1 MKPIVQ
7 LKERQSDRQH
17 SLIKPDPLWLTVATS
32 KIVALLYVIG
42 ILFFILVPKTAIAF
56 FSYVS
61 HSKLTQ
67 ISKRMNWKLC
77 MVGLLPFSLA
87 TSTAIVVV
95 VQIHNYFKQR

>member
-17 SLIKPDPLWLTVATS
+17 SLIKPDPLSLTVATS
-32 KIVALLYVIG
+32 KIVALLYVIS
-42 ILFFILVPKTAIAF
+42 ILFFILVSKTAIAF

-61 HSKLTQ
+61 RSELTK
-67 ISKRMNWKLC
+67 ITEPMDWKLC
-77 MVGLLPFSLA
+77 MVGFLPFFLA
-87 TSTAIVVV
+87 MSAAIVMV